1 LDHGRRDFGCAV
13 GALAACSLARP
24 ARARTPAPAR
34 RQGKVVVYSSTE
46 PFAAAPLNRDFRVLH
61 PAIEVEY
68 HHLNSLELYHR
79 FLKESAAGEPGADV
93 LWSSAMDLQVKL
105 VNDGHASVHASTEAD
120 RLPPWAIWKHEAFG
134 TTYEPIGV
142 AYSRRHLKDA
152 ELPRTHAELAR
163 WLVANRARARGRVAT
178 YDPEGAGLGWLVA
191 SEDARTSEAFWD
203 IARALG
209 QAEVRLHTST
219 AEMLEEVASGRLLL
233 AYNLLG
239 SYARPVTRR
248 DPAVGLLLLSDYTL
262 VVARVAFIAR
272 RARHPDAARLWLEHL
287 LSQRGQQVCA
297 DQGGLFSV
305 RGDVNGPGTAAA
317 LQRELGASARP
328 IAIGPGLLVH
338 LDQSRRGS
346 FLHRW
351 RQALAPP
358 R

>member
-1 LDHGRRDFGCAV
+1 V
-13 GALAACSLARP
+13 GALAAGALARP
-24 ARARTPAPAR
+24 ARARTPALAR

-46 PFAAAPLNRDFRVLH
+46 PFAALPLNRDFRTLH
-61 PAIEVEY
+61 PAIDVEY

-79 FLKESAAGEPGADV
+79 FLKESVAGEPGADV

-105 VNDGHASVHASTEAD
+105 VNDGHAAVHESSESE
-120 RLPPWAIWKHEAFG
+120 RLPTWAIWKREAFG

-142 AYSRRHLKDA
+142 AYSRRHLKEA

-163 WLVANRARARGRVAT
+163 WLGANLARVRGRVAT

-239 SYARPVTRR
+239 SYALPVTRR
-248 DPAVGLLLLSDYTL
+248 DPSVGLLLLRDYTL
-262 VVARVAFIAR
+262 MVSRVAFIAR
-272 RARHPDAARLWLEHL
+272 RARHPQAAWLWLEHL

-297 DQGGLFSV
+297 DQGGLFAV
-305 RGDVNGPGTAAA
+305 RADVSGPNTATV
-317 LQRELGASARP
+317 LQHELGASARP
-328 IAIGPGLLVH
+328 IPIGPGLLVH
-338 LDQSRRGS
+338 LDQSRRER

-351 RQALAPP
+351 RQALALP